1 MAQLAG
7 MAAQQQLLQTR
18 LAALGKGQAEG
29 KGKDKKGKGK
39 SYGKPYWERAVCRC

>member
-18 LAALGKGQAEG
+18 LAALGKGQAGRKGKEEQGTG
-29 KGKDKKGKGK
+29 KGN
-39 SYGKPYWERAVCRC
+39 GKPYWE